1 MVEAKLGQL
10 LEEMD
15 MPTVTTYDVIIA
27 GGGSAGAVV
36 ANRLSE
42 DASRKVLL
50 IEAGP
55 AYAAADFPTS

>member
-1 MVEAKLGQL
+1 
-10 LEEMD
+10 

-27 GGGSAGAVV
+27 GGGSAGAVL